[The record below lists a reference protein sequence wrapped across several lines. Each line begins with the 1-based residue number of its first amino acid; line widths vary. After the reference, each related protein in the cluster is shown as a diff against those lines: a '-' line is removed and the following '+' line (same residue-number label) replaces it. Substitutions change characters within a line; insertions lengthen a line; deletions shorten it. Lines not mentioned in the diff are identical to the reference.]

1 MNEPTIVVI
10 AYNRVH
16 SLQRLLTS
24 LSKADYPSTTIN
36 LHISIDASDSHEVA
50 QLAENFNW
58 KYGQKIIDIK
68 KERRGLLK
76 HVLECG
82 ELTEKYQSI
91 IVLEDDVLVSPA
103 FYRFAQKANAFYALE
118 DKIAGVSLFTYPV
131 EENNFYPFEPLQD
144 DSDVHFIQVASS
156 WGQSWSR
163 EKWSKFRK
171 WLEEHPNGKP
181 ENLPAYIQE
190 WGNNSWKRLFISYM
204 IDTDRYFVFPNT
216 SYSSNFEEEG
226 THATNTGLFQV
237 NMQLDKKETR
247 FKLLNE
253 SNAVYDT
260 YFELLPICL
269 KRLCP
274 WLAPYDFEVD
284 LYGEKPKELF
294 TDFVLTTQKARKAE
308 RDFGA
313 NMKPLVQ
320 NVLYEIEGK
329 GLVLCKKEELLS
341 KEKNRFFYVNTASLQ
356 LKQFVEVQKQ
366 KYQQVSLILPLLEN
380 NMEDFKV
387 TIDSL
392 PKDRY
397 YDFTLVIVCSEGLD
411 VQVGNLI
418 QDLNL
423 NVRVLHSSHAELNEL
438 VRFGLLNSTTAYCA
452 WIQAGMQI
460 YPSRIEDVARVFQDM
475 AQVQVLHGMSEEVN
489 EQNLSKVNTAEGRWT
504 IGHVHVKKSEALRI
518 RTELVFWRSS
528 LVSREWIEKME
539 VASLF
544 IELLKLNPVYHL
556 VFKLG
561 EYGQVA
567 AVKKLTHAELMKSL
581 DSPEFHPRKGLITLF
596 LPVFNYWFS
605 RNIPVFRLFYKELEQ
620 MPLVIRYDFK
630 NDSFYLSNY

>member
-36 LHISIDASDSHEVA
+36 LHISIDASDSNEVA
-50 QLAENFNW
+50 QLAANFNW

-68 KERRGLLK
+68 EERRGLLK

-103 FYRFAQKANAFYALE
+103 FYRFAQISNEFYAQE

-163 EKWSKFRK
+163 EQWSKFRK
-171 WLEEHPNGKP
+171 WLQEHPNGKP

-216 SYSSNFEEEG
+216 SYSSNFEEDG

-247 FKLLNE
+247 FKRLNE

-284 LYGEKPKELF
+284 LFGEKPKELF

-320 NVLYEIEGK
+320 NVLYEMEGK
-329 GLVLCKKEELLS
+329 GIVLCKKEELLS
-341 KEKNRFFYVNTASLQ
+341 KEKNRFLYLNTASLQ
-356 LKQFVEVQKQ
+356 LKQFAEVQKQ
-366 KYQQVSLILPLLEN
+366 KHQQVSLILPLLEN
-380 NMEDFKV
+380 SMDDFKV

-392 PKDRY
+392 PKDRF

-475 AQVQVLHGMSEEVN
+475 AQIQVLHGMSEEVN

-504 IGHVHVKKSEALRI
+504 IGRVHVKKSEALRI

-528 LVSREWIEKME
+528 LVSREWIEKMD
-539 VASLF
+539 VGSLF

-561 EYGQVA
+561 EYAQVSV
-567 AVKKLTHAELMKSL
+567 VKKLTHAELMKSL
-581 DSPEFHPRKGLITLF
+581 DSPEFQPRKGLRTLF
-596 LPVFNYWFS
+596 LPVFNYWFG